1 MALSTRQVGSATAS
15 GIAAATARVGT
26 GGRNVASTTRGD
38 VEKLDFA
45 PHLGVNEESMLRFQ
59 QEAGQLN
66 PDGRRQQR
74 DNREGFTPLLAR
86 NAYTAG
92 LAPPED
98 TTSDSSGKLFLTEVM
113 RGIGTYEEN
122 MRVTS
127 PASVK
132 PGSVMNYLF

>member
-15 GIAAATARVGT
+15 GIAAATARVGA
-26 GGRNVASTTRGD
+26 GGRNVASATRAD
-38 VEKLDFA
+38 VEKLEFS

-59 QEAGQLN
+59 QESGELN
-66 PDGRRQQR
+66 PDGRRQHRDQR
-74 DNREGFTPLLAR
+74 DGFTPLLAR
-86 NAYTAG
+86 NAYSAN
-92 LAPPED
+92 L
-98 TTSDSSGKLFLTEVM
+98 DSGEEIDSHGSPALFLNEVM

-127 PASVK
+127 PASVR

>member
-1 MALSTRQVGSATAS
+1 MEFS
-15 GIAAATARVGT
+15 
-26 GGRNVASTTRGD
+26 
-38 VEKLDFA
+38 
-45 PHLGVNEESMLRFQ
+45 PHLGVNEEQILSFQ

-74 DNREGFTPLLAR
+74 DQRSGFTPFVAR
-86 NAYTAG
+86 NAYSAS
-92 LAPPED
+92 LEVSDEANSSAP
-98 TTSDSSGKLFLTEVM
+98 SKIFLNDVM